1 MKKIILA
8 LTVTSSLFLT
18 GCSVI
23 TGYKDSYS
31 CRSDVGG
38 TCGSLSE
45 NLKKSNEI
53 DANSSLKQEPQKNI
67 DASKEKKK
75 PKNQDDVLT
84 IYIAPY
90 LDTNGVWHDETLL
103 KVKNR

>member
-1 MKKIILA
+1 MKKIILS

-45 NLKKSNEI
+45 NLKKSNET
-53 DANSSLKQEPQKNI
+53 NSSLKQVPQKNK
-67 DASKEKKK
+67 DEHKENNKLK
-75 PKNQDDVLT
+75 PQDNELS

-90 LDTNGVWHDETLL
+90 LDTNGIWHDESYL
-103 KVKNR
+103 KVKTK